1 MGKLISVLALLV
13 LAVPHAYG
21 QTPEDTTAI
30 RQAALDYV
38 EGWFTGSAE
47 RMDKALHPDLIKRIV
62 VTHPETGRSML
73 NQVTESIMV
82 EATRAGAGSRGAPAE
97 LNVDVQVLDI
107 YGDMAA
113 VKTVAPGFI
122 DYLQLA
128 KWNDEWVIVN
138 VLWSRAP
145 R

>member
-1 MGKLISVLALLV
+1 MGKLASLLAVLV
-13 LAVPHAYG
+13 LAVPQAYG
-21 QTPEDTTAI
+21 QTAEDTTAI
-30 RQAALDYV
+30 KQAALDYA

-62 VTHPETGRSML
+62 VVHPETGRSML

-82 EATRAGAGSRGAPAE
+82 EATRAGAGSRNAPEE
-97 LNVDVQVLDI
+97 LSVGVEILDI

-113 VKTVAPGFI
+113 VKTIAPGFI

-128 KWNDEWVIVN
+128 KWNGEWVIVN
-138 VLWSRAP
+138 VLWSRGP
-145 R
+145 S